1 MSQRSDRSR
10 HHQDRPSRAILL
22 AVQLPQQSDADVIGS
37 LSELERLAAGLGIH
51 VIETTVQKRAVLTSP
66 TLVGEGKIRD
76 LAQLTGGPGP
86 SVLAPRGAAGA
97 SVFDRS
103 AAEPAADMVLV
114 DAELTP
120 AQQRNLELSLG
131 ADVLDRTA
139 IILRV
144 FERRAQTRAARL
156 EVELARLTY
165 ETPRIRDDA
174 SLGDREGGGGR
185 GGRGHTNVELA
196 KQRHR
201 KRIAELRQE
210 LEEVRAVQET
220 RRERRKDRL
229 RVALVGYTNA
239 GKSSLMK
246 ALTGSDVLV
255 EDKLFATLGT
265 TLRVLRPETTPPVLV
280 VDTVGFL
287 ENLPHALIASFRST
301 LDEVHDASLLLLVA
315 DATAPALHAQL
326 DVTRRVV
333 DELGASSIP
342 SMLLLNKIDQ
352 VSPED
357 REQLA
362 TAFPAAIQMCAHD
375 PSDAQ
380 RLRETILACL
390 DRQLVTESLDIPYQA
405 SGILAELRRDV
416 QVLSEE
422 YGATGSIAT
431 IRALPAA
438 IARLRHRL
446 VEHAA
451 GLKSRNP

>member
-1 MSQRSDRSR
+1 MPQHSDRSR
-10 HHQDRPSRAILL
+10 QNHPPRAILL
-22 AVQLPQQSDADVIGS
+22 AVQLPQQSDADVLGS
-37 LSELERLAAGLGIH
+37 LAELERLATGLGIH
-51 VIETTVQKRAVLTSP
+51 IIETVVQKRALLTSP
-66 TLVGEGKIRD
+66 TLVGEGKMRD

-86 SVLAPRGAAGA
+86 SSLAPRGGAAA
-97 SVFDRS
+97 PVFDRS
-103 AAEPAADMVLV
+103 AEPAADMVLV
-114 DAELTP
+114 NVELTP

-144 FERRAQTRAARL
+144 FERRAQTREARL
-156 EVELARLTY
+156 EVELARLLY

-210 LEEVRAVQET
+210 LEEVRAMQET
-220 RRERRKDRL
+220 TRERRKDRL

-239 GKSSLMK
+239 GKSSLMR

-265 TLRVLRPETTPPVLV
+265 TVRVLRPETTPPVLV
-280 VDTVGFL
+280 VNTVGFL

-315 DATAPALHAQL
+315 DATDPALHAQL

-333 DELGASSIP
+333 DELGASSIA
-342 SMLLLNKIDQ
+342 SILLLNKIDQ
-352 VSPED
+352 VAPEGRD
-357 REQLA
+357 RLTA
-362 TAFPAAIQMCAHD
+362 AFPAAIQMCTHA

-380 RLRETILACL
+380 RLREAILAAL
-390 DRQLVTESLDIPYQA
+390 DRQLVTERLDIPYQA
-405 SGILAELRRDV
+405 SGVLAELRGDV

-438 IARLRHRL
+438 LARLRHRL
-446 VEHAA
+446 IEHSA
-451 GLKSRNP
+451 GQHFQNT